1 MLCQAQ
7 TLGAEETLHLNHSP
21 DPDKDPFRWQHEG
34 FPYSPWDRASFW
46 LWTLTPT
53 LSHPPPHLT
62 PSLCLPQIGTAVGVG
77 GPASSSQARPRI
89 HLLHTLHGRE
99 LIALMRSVE
108 HLGKQP
114 WISPLWLH

>member
-1 MLCQAQ
+1 MKGSRIPPATEPHFGSGL
-7 TLGAEETLHLNHSP
+7 SP
-21 DPDKDPFRWQHEG
+21 
-34 FPYSPWDRASFW
+34 
-46 LWTLTPT
+46 PT

-89 HLLHTLHGRE
+89 HLLHTLHGTE
-99 LIALMRSVE
+99 LTALMRSVE